1 MLLLLLAAT
10 LTGAAYALVFP
21 MSLTDRILA
30 SEAIILARV
39 VGVADRAPSDIVAE
53 IGQLHSSSKPEEARI
68 LRSRVPRMVAT
79 VQVLERLKGRNS
91 IPRTV
96 KVLYG
101 IQSEVPAKKPLFAG
115 SRVLLYLKA
124 HAAAG
129 SWAVVNWPYGAVGC
143 PGESQLD
150 DGSTL
155 DQVRALIA
163 ELCPLR

>member
-30 SEAIILARV
+30 SEAIILSRV
-39 VGVADRAPSDIVAE
+39 VSVADRAPSDIVAE
-53 IGQLHSSSKPEEARI
+53 IKQIHASSKPEEARI

-91 IPRTV
+91 IPRIV

-124 HAAAG
+124 HAGA
-129 SWAVVNWPYGAVGC
+129 WAVVNWPYGAVGC

-150 DGSTL
+150 DGSSL